1 MCGRYYVDD
10 DTAKEIEKIAA
21 KIDEKLNLRYSGD
34 IRPSG
39 NSIVLRGQGKQ
50 LQAASMI
57 WGFPGYSGK
66 GLIINARAES
76 VLERSTFR
84 NSAER
89 RRCVIPAKGF
99 YEWNRKKEQYSCERE
114 GVPVVWM
121 AGCYDRFQDQDRFVI
136 LTTVA
141 NPSVSPEHGRMP
153 LILEPDELES
163 WVLDDGATEFIL
175 HKTPVMLKSST
186 EYKQMS
192 LFL

>member
-136 LTTVA
+136 ITTAANVSVA
-141 NPSVSPEHGRMP
+141 PVNDRMP
-153 LILEPDELES
+153 LLLEKEELEDWIFDS
-163 WVLDDGATEFIL
+163 RSAEFML
-175 HKTPVMLKSST
+175 RKTPPALRVST
-186 EYKQMS
+186 EYTQLE
-192 LFL
+192 LF